1 MENTEMTQEISKPAF
16 RLIVAGSRRF
26 ANYGAIKQLLDRL
39 LTDKRATHRIIIV
52 SGAAQGPDTLG
63 RAYAIE
69 NGFPLEVYEA
79 DWDNVGR
86 SAGYRRNEEMGRVS
100 DALLAFWDLKSTGT
114 RHMID
119 WMYKAGKSVRV
130 AEVDTIFQCV
140 NRMVPYPLQEE
151 E

>member
-1 MENTEMTQEISKPAF
+1 MENAELSQEISKPAF

-26 ANYGAIKQLLDRL
+26 ANYQAVSLVLDKML
-39 LTDKRATHRIIIV
+39 EEKKKTHRVIIV

-63 RAYAIE
+63 RAYALE
-69 NGFPLEVYEA
+69 HGFPLEIYEA

-114 RHMID
+114 KHMIE
-119 WMYKAGKSVRV
+119 WMHKAGKPVRV

-151 E
+151 A